1 MGPDP
6 AEQFGGSQTRF
17 QDTDNTKDDGKIDL
31 VLPEIEVRGDS
42 RSDRDAQRRRDRQEA
57 NKNMAG
63 QSTRRKTG
71 TSKSATRGLSSKQK
85 TGGASLDSRFG
96 ISGLEKGGL
105 VDKPT
110 VKKVVK
116 GLKKASK
123 SHAKQAD
130 QLEKA
135 LNKKSK

>member
-17 QDTDNTKDDGKIDL
+17 QDTDNKEDDGKIDL

-42 RSDRDAQRRRDRQEA
+42 RSDRDAQRRRDRQET

-96 ISGLEKGGL
+96 I
-105 VDKPT
+105 
-110 VKKVVK
+110 
-116 GLKKASK
+116 
-123 SHAKQAD
+123 
-130 QLEKA
+130 
-135 LNKKSK
+135 